1 MALDGQARTDCNAGR
16 IPREHRHWMR
26 LCQRW

>member
-1 MALDGQARTDCNAGR
+1 
-16 IPREHRHWMR
+16 MR